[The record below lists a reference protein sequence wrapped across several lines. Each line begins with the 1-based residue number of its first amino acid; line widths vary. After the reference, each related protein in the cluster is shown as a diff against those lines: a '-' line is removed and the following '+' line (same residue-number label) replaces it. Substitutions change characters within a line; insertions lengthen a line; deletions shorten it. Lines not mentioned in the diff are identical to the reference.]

1 MKKMLVALGFIFGIV
16 AMGSIVPLSSVY
28 ADSADSKDA
37 VCAGAGVDCDKTDTA
52 ISDNVKSA
60 LRVFQIIIGVLAI
73 FYMVYAGMKFI
84 TSSGSSDGVKTAKNT
99 ILYASIGLIIVI
111 LSEGIIQFV
120 LRRFG

>member
-16 AMGSIVPLSSVY
+16 AMGSIAPLSSVY
-28 ADSADSKDA
+28 ADSKYA
-37 VCAGAGVDCDKTDTA
+37 VCAGAGVDCDKADTT

>member
-28 ADSADSKDA
+28 ADSKDA